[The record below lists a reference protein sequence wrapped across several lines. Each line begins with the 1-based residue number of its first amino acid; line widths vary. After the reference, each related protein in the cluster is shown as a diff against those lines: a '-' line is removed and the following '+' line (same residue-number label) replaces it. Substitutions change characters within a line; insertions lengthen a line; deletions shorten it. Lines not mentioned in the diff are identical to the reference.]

1 MDSLENLAMYYLVFA
16 EEFEKLYSVLI
27 MYGSALFF
35 GLVKSVTFR
44 MQRSTYILNLGLIVF
59 AVSVTQLLWLLLIPA
74 ISGNFLSVL
83 VLIDIIVLILAGYA
97 YVVIAKARSNDAYGH
112 TRYAWLAFVPFAAL
126 WLWFK
131 PSKGI
136 FIAKMPKIFTGV
148 TAVILGIVLSITGR
162 GIGFG
167 LEHFFNDYV
176 ASNTSNE
183 EANKVYNRYVSHY
196 ILKGDFEEAMIFT
209 RNWEPIG
216 AQIDEITILQ
226 YVDVSNMTM
235 VYGYRVT
242 DEKLTGMTQEHKIK
256 LTGIICDTYT
266 KLLDADVTI
275 VWQYFSK
282 SKPDIA
288 RVVGNSEV
296 CGF

>member
-1 MDSLENLAMYYLVFA
+1 MV
-16 EEFEKLYSVLI
+16 
-27 MYGSALFF
+27 
-35 GLVKSVTFR
+35 
-44 MQRSTYILNLGLIVF
+44 
-59 AVSVTQLLWLLLIPA
+59 
-74 ISGNFLSVL
+74 
-83 VLIDIIVLILAGYA
+83 
-97 YVVIAKARSNDAYGH
+97 
-112 TRYAWLAFVPFAAL
+112 
-126 WLWFK
+126 
-131 PSKGI
+131 
-136 FIAKMPKIFTGV
+136 
-148 TAVILGIVLSITGR
+148 
-162 GIGFG
+162 G
-167 LEHFFNDYV
+167 LEHVYNDYV

-226 YVDVSNMTM
+226 YIDVSNMTM

-242 DEKLTGMTQEHKIK
+242 DEKVTGMTQEHKIK
-256 LTGIICDTYT
+256 LTDNICDGYA